1 MVRMVTKKLYFCD
14 KKRLICILIVYYI
27 SIMYM
32 VKSKKNLTYKKKH
45 NNSKKRKSILKKKTI
60 KKINRNKNRS
70 MKQKGGMEMGT
81 LYALIP
87 PALFLTY
94 LGLGKI
100 EKKRLISNEIKRRN
114 RLEGERKKRSQS
126 SDRTDNNPMSH
137 SEEKKTK
144 FSSTR
149 HVNSDNLTQ
158 NN

>member
-1 MVRMVTKKLYFCD
+1 
-14 KKRLICILIVYYI
+14 
-27 SIMYM
+27 
-32 VKSKKNLTYKKKH
+32 
-45 NNSKKRKSILKKKTI
+45 
-60 KKINRNKNRS
+60 

-87 PALFLTY
+87 PALFLAY

-126 SDRTDNNPMSH
+126 SDRTDNNPMSN
-137 SEEKKTK
+137 SKEKTK

-158 NN
+158 IN